1 MQPANIVYY
10 NNYSS
15 LTDLHPHIREN
26 TNTLFLSLSLS
37 LSRIHLDRHD
47 EFGCLHL
54 IHWRIANDSEVEL
67 HGYVL
72 TTQRRS
78 EKIVTDPLYER
89 HVGRPEFRSK
99 GGDKKLLV
107 YFPWRCRS
115 PAPGFL
121 ATSATA
127 WRRLDRFQGRRS
139 GLTSRNCAGLRVFVP
154 TNRL

>member
-1 MQPANIVYY
+1 MQRANIVYY
-10 NNYSS
+10 DNNSS

-26 TNTLFLSLSLS
+26 TNTLLLSLS

-47 EFGCLHL
+47 EFGCLHS

-127 WRRLDRFQGRRS
+127 
-139 GLTSRNCAGLRVFVP
+139 
-154 TNRL
+154 